1 MTMNWD
7 ILRLHY
13 LQGNHATQLDSL
25 ALNLTRIQTLAQSG
39 ADEQVVQHLI
49 RESQFFIEWTVP
61 TLDLETD
68 MALAT
73 ELVNLQRLLS
83 RWKLN
88 GADLWANETERQ
100 AIASLSQHWC
110 NYLHHRGEPL
120 AS

>member
-1 MTMNWD
+1 MAMNWD
-7 ILRLHY
+7 ILKLYY

-39 ADEQVVQHLI
+39 ADEHVVRHLI

-61 TLDLETD
+61 TLNLETD

-73 ELVNLQRLLS
+73 ELVDLQRLLS

-88 GADLWANETERQ
+88 ESDLWASETDRQ

-110 NYLHHRGEPL
+110 NSLHRRGELL